1 MPLGG
6 HPCTFYTILI
16 NLIDN
21 FEVSNPLICRWA
33 HLHRIWNPPKDASE
47 ERARQLGNL
56 RRIKSERISRAMKSC
71 AKLKGLKGL
80 GHRVEYVIVVL
91 SYATKYGK
99 ERLVSVKG
107 DGVGQVRKFVVKSG
121 F

>member
-1 MPLGG
+1 
-6 HPCTFYTILI
+6 
-16 NLIDN
+16 
-21 FEVSNPLICRWA
+21 
-33 HLHRIWNPPKDASE
+33 
-47 ERARQLGNL
+47 
-56 RRIKSERISRAMKSC
+56 MKSC

-107 DGVGQVRKFVVKSG
+107 DGVGQVRKFVVKRG